1 MLVWL
6 LITLFIFILLTPQH
20 EGFKKP
26 KKPNLKKIVKKASTS
41 VANTANKVGSA
52 VSKLATAG
60 LPQFVRNVLKH
71 IGPIKKSL
79 ASFIKK
85 EKNDASND
93 EVANAVIDTVA
104 PTI

>member
-26 KKPNLKKIVKKASTS
+26 NLKKIVKKTSTS
-41 VANTANKVGSA
+41 VANTANKVGST

-60 LPQFVRNVLKH
+60 LPPSVRNVLKH

-79 ASFIKK
+79 ASFIGK
-85 EKNDASND
+85 
-93 EVANAVIDTVA
+93 
-104 PTI
+104 